1 MKNLICFDNNGE
13 TFDRFTILN
22 KKTGD
27 MIGSSLNPFAP
38 NGFGQYCGN
47 VAENYWNVAY
57 GYAWRNRNS
66 VKETKRLIKFAVD
79 NFLADCANI
88 GKIVEFDTLPD
99 DVQKF
104 ARQSFGIL

>member
-27 MIGSSLNPFAP
+27 MLGSSKQPFMP
-38 NGFGQYCGN
+38 NGFGQHCGN

-57 GYAWRNRNS
+57 GYAWRKRCDVKKCIKYAINRFIS
-66 VKETKRLIKFAVD
+66 D
-79 NFLADCANI
+79 SGHI
-88 GKIVEFDTLPD
+88 GKVIDFNTMPI

-104 ARQSFGIL
+104 AELSFEA